1 MKQLIKIFFV
11 LVMISFAGNANSQ
24 RLFFLFA
31 HGIYSV
37 PANNDMSNNYKFGAG
52 GEAGVGVGMKKTFI
66 TGTIGYSSFS
76 SKTTPIYNTKNNLT
90 YVPIRVGLRHYVFGK
105 LVYLKGDAG
114 LANVKTQSGSGS
126 SKFTSSL
133 GAGVKFGGIELEGD
147 YEGVKIPNTNTNG
160 SWFGL
165 KAGFYFG
172 L

>member
-1 MKQLIKIFFV
+1 MKTGIKILFV
-11 LVMISFAGNANSQ
+11 ILITTFSKTANSQ

-37 PANNDMSNNYKFGAG
+37 PVNNDMTNNYRFGAG
-52 GEAGVGVGMKKTFI
+52 GEIGAGVGMKKTFV
-66 TGTIGYSSFS
+66 TGTVGYSVFS
-76 SKTTPIYNTKNNLT
+76 SKSTPTINIKNNLNYT
-90 YVPIRVGLRHYVFGK
+90 PIRVGLRHYVFGK
-105 LVYLKGDAG
+105 LVYVKGDVG
-114 LANVKTQSGSGS
+114 LANVKIQSGSGS

-133 GAGVKFGGIELEGD
+133 GAGVKFGGIEVETD